1 LNGIEAFFCSIE
13 RERERERA
21 IGKSAFSAF
30 LASFLVLVIVFVIG
44 IPASFAQM
52 LASPSYRSSRFY
64 PLALLD
70 EGDPLAG
77 MRGNAG
83 SMAFMPTSQWSSL
96 AVNMTTGNSMML
108 VQAVNLPGTPLPLSL
123 SLIYNHRNS
132 EVNVGV
138 GEGWMSSLHTAV
150 AIDNQTQDLVWLSP
164 TGEQQL
170 FEWDSGSSTY
180 LNPYGFAG
188 KAEVL
193 GTGDIA
199 ITPLGQG
206 SIIYAS
212 DGKLQR
218 IEDKTSS
225 GALEVSY
232 DNGRPVALEDSLS
245 GRSIT
250 MEWNLSGQL
259 VEIEDPSGQV
269 WELSYDQLGEKLLSI
284 TPPSSEASPPSLSFG
299 YDATSGFLNSHDDL
313 MGNTYEL
320 SYYSSGSF
328 ADWMESW
335 TDPASISSSFS
346 YDTSVQGFSIVT
358 TFTDGES
365 REITFGFN
373 SEGYL
378 LEQWQEVGQEL
389 SSQQLGYSTEGW
401 LTSLKDTY
409 QKETTLSYDSVGHLT
424 SILGPAPYQGGTPYQ
439 KSWTYTPSNSLN
451 GLLTEE
457 SERVTSAVWVDTVLA
472 YNDQNHPYSPTHITN
487 GLSQTT
493 LIAYQSEGFVSSV
506 TVPTTGGTKSATFS
520 YSAIT
525 KALSGSI
532 DFGGN
537 ETLYSYKSSGL
548 PDQISSYEG
557 LTLQG
562 RLLSQ
567 ITHSYNALH
576 SLTGTYNS
584 VDQTTSTQSYNANG
598 APLSSVSAGGCSSSQ
613 SYDPS
618 TNPAQIHFGSP
629 GYQALAASTTNSQ
642 NQTTS
647 YTYDASGK
655 LSEVSDYLNRDTVM
669 SYDGFGRLESQ
680 TDPFGRTSSFSY
692 NLNHQLIE
700 REDEG
705 QGITSFTYDDAGRMT
720 EMDHPVRGTVEYS
733 YNVRGD
739 LLSDALG
746 NYTYDLLGR
755 VTSHPT
761 EGSFS
766 YTPDG
771 LIQSHNSNDYAYNAA
786 GNVTSWEGSAGTV
799 TLGYSGAQG
808 YTSLGLPSTASGSGN
823 YLSSYAF
830 SYNNRFWLSQL
841 QVSSKGNQ
849 SFSYAWSSAG
859 ELQGITNPNNTT
871 LSQQWSNKKVSSLTV
886 KNSTTQAQLLG
897 STPSYNSNQQLEGY
911 ATVVNAGQNPP
922 LSESFDLTYD
932 GLNRVSTITRDS
944 DNQVVTYSYDAST
957 GRPSSLNLSDEGTFS
972 FSYLSNGKL
981 ESVTYPGQQGTEDY
995 NYDSEGKLQS
1005 IEFPDSSVL
1014 SFTRTSRH
1022 DLSSAQFTDSQ
1033 NTVYRY
1039 DFTYDDQANLISSNY
1054 SIDSLQM
1061 ESWSYYWGPQGLE
1074 YASRS
1079 GGQAITQNF
1088 STDPSGRILSMT
1100 YGSASYSGELYYHY
1114 DALGNTTLLTD
1125 AGGNPKASFIYDLHS
1140 GKIID
1145 SWNPDNL
1152 VVINLEQGIGGL
1164 QVFELPEGIKIGII
1178 PKQLNASK
1186 PKEFKGKIPKWAE
1199 DMDFALFN
1207 TDGTPVFRIRLAFF
1221 WGPGASW
1228 CEELDTDEPP
1238 SYEFYDPNRAY
1249 MHGGGGGGKGN
1260 EKSWEN
1266 YSNCVI
1272 NCFAG
1277 ENTAHSGRNI
1287 TNKPSPGA
1295 VNKWNTWI
1303 RDLPIFKA
1311 ALGDFLLGVLA
1322 SISWGALEI
1331 IIAAWFTVTGLSG
1344 IFSWAGVIIFAI
1356 GIHVARKLDDAINTA
1371 IAKWGEMQ
1379 IKTWF
1384 ANWNKERECRS
1395 YCNKYRPA

>member
-1 LNGIEAFFCSIE
+1 
-13 RERERERA
+13 
-21 IGKSAFSAF
+21 
-30 LASFLVLVIVFVIG
+30 
-44 IPASFAQM
+44 
-52 LASPSYRSSRFY
+52 
-64 PLALLD
+64 
-70 EGDPLAG
+70 
-77 MRGNAG
+77 
-83 SMAFMPTSQWSSL
+83 
-96 AVNMTTGNSMML
+96 
-108 VQAVNLPGTPLPLSL
+108 
-123 SLIYNHRNS
+123 
-132 EVNVGV
+132 
-138 GEGWMSSLHTAV
+138 
-150 AIDNQTQDLVWLSP
+150 
-164 TGEQQL
+164 
-170 FEWDSGSSTY
+170 
-180 LNPYGFAG
+180 
-188 KAEVL
+188 
-193 GTGDIA
+193 
-199 ITPLGQG
+199 
-206 SIIYAS
+206 
-212 DGKLQR
+212 
-218 IEDKTSS
+218 
-225 GALEVSY
+225 
-232 DNGRPVALEDSLS
+232 
-245 GRSIT
+245 
-250 MEWNLSGQL
+250 
-259 VEIEDPSGQV
+259 
-269 WELSYDQLGEKLLSI
+269 
-284 TPPSSEASPPSLSFG
+284 
-299 YDATSGFLNSHDDL
+299 

-346 YDTSVQGFSIVT
+346 YDTSVQGFSLVT

-365 REITFGFN
+365 RDIVFGFN

-401 LTSLKDTY
+401 LTSVKDAY

-424 SILGPAPYQGGTPYQ
+424 GIIGPVPYAGGTPYQ

-472 YNDQNHPYSPTHITN
+472 YNDQSHPYSLTHITN

-493 LIAYQSEGFVSSV
+493 VIAYQSEGFVSSV

-548 PDQISSYEG
+548 ADQISSYEG

-562 RLLSQ
+562 RLVSQ
-567 ITHSYNALH
+567 ITHSYNMLH
-576 SLTGTYNS
+576 ALTGTYNS

-613 SYDPS
+613 SYDSS
-618 TNPAQIHFGSP
+618 TIPAQIHFGSP

-647 YTYDASGK
+647 YTYDASGS

-669 SYDGFGRLESQ
+669 TYDGFGRLESQ
-680 TDPFGRTSSFSY
+680 TDPYGRTSSFSY

-761 EGSFS
+761 EGSIS

-771 LIQSHNSNDYAYNAA
+771 LIESHNSNDYTYNTA
-786 GNVTSWEGSAGTV
+786 GNVTSWQGSAGTV

-859 ELQGITNPNNTT
+859 ELQSITNPNNTT

-886 KNSTTQAQLLG
+886 KNSTTQVQWLG

-995 NYDSEGKLQS
+995 SYDSEGRLQS

-1125 AGGNPKASFIYDLHS
+1125 AGGNPKASFIYDLHT
-1140 GKIID
+1140 GKMID

-1152 VVINLEQGIGGL
+1152 VVINLHQGIGGNL
-1164 QVFELPEGIKIGII
+1164 GFELPEGIKMYVPPWKYRVLTPDELRLLMPQYLYEDGELISLWPQGPYPVYPREPGENEYAPPGRSTSGGVQISWWDAYDWIGLSH
-1178 PKQLNASK
+1178 Q
-1186 PKEFKGKIPKWAE
+1186 
-1199 DMDFALFN
+1199 
-1207 TDGTPVFRIRLAFF
+1207 
-1221 WGPGASW
+1221 
-1228 CEELDTDEPP
+1228 DTDKPP

-1249 MHGGGGGGKGN
+1249 MHRGPLDFPGVPFKRGANFNDCLDNCQKGY
-1260 EKSWEN
+1260 E
-1266 YSNCVI
+1266 YI
-1272 NCFAG
+1272 LDF
-1277 ENTAHSGRNI
+1277 
-1287 TNKPSPGA
+1287 
-1295 VNKWNTWI
+1295 VN
-1303 RDLPIFKA
+1303 L
-1311 ALGDFLLGVLA
+1311 ALRLFDTIMA
-1322 SISWGALEI
+1322 
-1331 IIAAWFTVTGLSG
+1331 VTGMSSVAATFWG
-1344 IFSWAGVIIFAI
+1344 IGKAIAAGVIKAAVATIASYVTGGILAVAI
-1356 GIHVARKLDDAINTA
+1356 VIWLILRINARYDDAKSLRQYA
-1371 IAKWGEMQ
+1371 Y
-1379 IKTWF
+1379 TWH
-1384 ANWNKERECRS
+1384 ADCKVACHKIHR
-1395 YCNKYRPA
+1395 K